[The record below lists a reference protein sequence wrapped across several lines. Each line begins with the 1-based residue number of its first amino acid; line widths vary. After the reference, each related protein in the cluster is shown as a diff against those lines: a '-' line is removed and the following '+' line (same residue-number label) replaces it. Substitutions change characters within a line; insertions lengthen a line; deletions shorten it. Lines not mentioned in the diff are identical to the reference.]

1 MVTEPPEKPD
11 KHIGGA
17 ETQSFKLTKL
27 FRINV
32 KGEHVSIQTM
42 HLRPLKLIM
51 NAGQHAE
58 IGNEKHD
65 WLK

>member
-32 KGEHVSIQTM
+32 KGEHVSVQTM

-51 NAGQHAE
+51 NAGQQ
-58 IGNEKHD
+58 
-65 WLK
+65 